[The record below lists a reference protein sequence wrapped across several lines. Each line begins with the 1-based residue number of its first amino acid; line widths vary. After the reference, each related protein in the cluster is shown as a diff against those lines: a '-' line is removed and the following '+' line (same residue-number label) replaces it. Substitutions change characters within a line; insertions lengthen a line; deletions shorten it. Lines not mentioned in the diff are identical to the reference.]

1 MSKDKGVY
9 RLNPTKEVMKQG
21 SKAAREEGEKHS
33 EDYRGPAVLGTPGH
47 TRPVAADEGHET
59 KVMPHGHPMMQTR
72 MSHPKEHKHS
82 DGRKHEDH
90 HHAVRMAKGK

>member
-21 SKAAREEGEKHS
+21 SKEARVEREYHE
-33 EDYRGPAVLGTPGH
+33 EDYAGPKESH
-47 TRPVAADEGHET
+47 RPVTADEGHET